1 MAAGFRR
8 RFTELA
14 NHGGLH
20 RVYHGELMSR
30 SRHCFCCCHDHRL
43 ENSFEWSGS
52 VMRFDKRFCART
64 AIRAGMLAASV
75 SVFGLSPVHA
85 QTTPGTPAAAQPGA
99 VVRPMSIDEAV
110 ATSLEQNLDLQVQRI
125 NPQLQDLTTAQFRA
139 SYAPNFVSTLSS
151 SDATQPST
159 SFLSGSATGITSGR
173 SVFNFGV
180 ASQAPWHGGSYDIR
194 WNNARNTT
202 NNAFSTFNPQL
213 NSSLSATF
221 TQPLLRNF
229 KIDGTRQ
236 QLLVSQKNREI
247 SDVQLQQS
255 ISLTTRNVRNAYYD
269 LMYAIGNLN
278 VQRQSL
284 GLAQQSLKDNRARVE
299 IGTMAPLDIVQAEA
313 EVATREEA
321 LIIAEA
327 AIERQQDTLR
337 TLVYNPSSPDF
348 WSARIEPTEPVT
360 FTPTQVDTEAAIR
373 TALAQRSDIVNA
385 RKNLE
390 INDVNIRYFRN
401 QSLPDV
407 TANLNYN
414 AQSIAGTQVT
424 RARDP
429 QTGLPTGP
437 IVSSSSV
444 GLFSGLGS
452 TFSGDF
458 PGWSVQLDLSYPI
471 GTSPQE
477 AQLARAR
484 LQQTQAERQLASLEL
499 AVTTQVRDAARN
511 VVTNAKRVDATRA
524 SRVLAERRLEAEE
537 KKYQAGM
544 TQNFFVLQA
553 QRDLN
558 VARNNELLALVEYA
572 KSVVNYSAVQQ
583 APLFGQ

>member
-1 MAAGFRR
+1 
-8 RFTELA
+8 
-14 NHGGLH
+14 
-20 RVYHGELMSR
+20 
-30 SRHCFCCCHDHRL
+30 
-43 ENSFEWSGS
+43 
-52 VMRFDKRFCART
+52 MRFDKRFCART
-64 AIRAGMLAASV
+64 ALRAGLIAASV
-75 SVFGLSPVHA
+75 SVFGLFPVHA
-85 QTTPGTPAAAQPGA
+85 QTTPAMPATGDQGP
-99 VVRPMSIDEAV
+99 VRRMSIDDAV
-110 ATSLEQNLDLQVQRI
+110 ATALEQNLDLQVQRI
-125 NPQLQDLTTAQFRA
+125 NPQLQDLSLDQFKA
-139 SYAPNFVSTLSS
+139 AYTPNFVSTVSS
-151 SDATQPST
+151 SDSTQPST
-159 SFLSGSATGITSGR
+159 SFLSGSATGITNGR
-173 SVFNFGV
+173 SNFNFGV
-180 ASQAPWHGGSYDIR
+180 ASLTSWAGGSYDVR
-194 WNNARNTT
+194 WNNSRNTT

-213 NSSLSATF
+213 NSSISATF
-221 TQPLLRNF
+221 SQPLLRNF

-236 QLLVSQKNREI
+236 QLLVGQKNREI

-269 LMYAIGNLN
+269 LIYAIGNLA

-321 LIIAEA
+321 VILAEA
-327 AIERQQDTLR
+327 AIERQQDAIR
-337 TLVYNPSSPDF
+337 GLVYSPTSPDF
-348 WSARIEPTEPVT
+348 WTARIEPTDTVT
-360 FTPTQVDTEAAIR
+360 FVPTAVDTEAAVKNALTQR
-373 TALAQRSDIVNA
+373 TDIANA

-407 TANLNYN
+407 TANVNYN
-414 AQSIAGTQVT
+414 AQAIAGTQVV
-424 RARDP
+424 RARD
-429 QTGLPTGP
+429 QSGFPTGQ
-437 IVSSSSV
+437 IISSSSV

-458 PGWSVQLDLSYPI
+458 PGWSVQLDLAYPI
-471 GTSPQE
+471 GKSSQE

-484 LQQTQAERQLASLEL
+484 LQQTQAERQVASLEM
-499 AVTTQVRDAARN
+499 AVTTQVREAARN
-511 VVTNAKRVDATRA
+511 VQTNAKRVDATRS